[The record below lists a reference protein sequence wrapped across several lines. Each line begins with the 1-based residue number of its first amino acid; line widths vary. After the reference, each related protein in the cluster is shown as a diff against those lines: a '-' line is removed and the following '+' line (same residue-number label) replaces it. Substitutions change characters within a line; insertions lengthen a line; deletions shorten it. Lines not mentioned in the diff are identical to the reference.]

1 MFNRCSVDIFGYC
14 NGTPDWEVPPNE
26 YVVNNVKLTS
36 GGKCKNDSKTC
47 EKFLSAKE
55 LSQKEINKIG

>member
-1 MFNRCSVDIFGYC
+1 MFNRCSKDIFGYC
-14 NGTPDWEVPPNE
+14 DGTPDWEVEPNK
-26 YVVNNVKLTS
+26 YTVNNVELTS

-55 LSQKEINKIG
+55 LNQQENKSIV